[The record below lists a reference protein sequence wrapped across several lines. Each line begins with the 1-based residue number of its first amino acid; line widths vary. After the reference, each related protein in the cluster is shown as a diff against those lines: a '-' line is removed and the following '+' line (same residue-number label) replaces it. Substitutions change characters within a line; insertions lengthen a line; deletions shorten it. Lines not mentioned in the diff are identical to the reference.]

1 MVYGLLLMVVQRV
14 IPDGKKGHAQGVS
27 LNATNDCAFSPN
39 ATKIYVNGQHHYIA
53 SNDAEQH
60 LVTM

>member
-1 MVYGLLLMVVQRV
+1 V
-14 IPDGKKGHAQGVS
+14 GVS
-27 LNATNDCAFSPN
+27 PNATNVCAFSPN